1 MSQYL
6 VVARHTPEQCLQ
18 NLDAVMSKSK
28 EELARW
34 EWGCNSGDHTGY
46 YRTSA
51 SSEAEALRYVTENLR
66 SQARAVKLEKF
77 TPEQIMS
84 YHAMKK

>member
-6 VVARHTPEQCLQ
+6 VIARHTPEQCLQ
-18 NLDAVMSKSK
+18 SLDAVRAKSK

-46 YRTSA
+46 LRTSA

-66 SQARAVKLEKF
+66 SQARVVKLEKF
-77 TPEQIMS
+77 TPDQIES